1 MDLKD
6 KIRSELKKQY
16 GEFETILEHQY
27 EDKLTQNLIDGSINK
42 KRAWITYNQ
51 VILEL
56 KYSLKD
62 TLRVKELQYKLTE
75 NTNPNEVIIDV
86 IEGIKTYTPEL
97 ERLYYKIR
105 NF

>member
-16 GEFETILEHQY
+16 GEFETMLEHQY

-42 KRAWITYNQ
+42 KKAWITYNQ

-86 IEGIKTYTPEL
+86 IESIKTYTPEL

>member
-42 KRAWITYNQ
+42 KKAWITYNQ

-86 IEGIKTYTPEL
+86 IESIKTYTPEL

>member
-1 MDLKD
+1 LKD

-42 KRAWITYNQ
+42 KKAWITYNQ

-86 IEGIKTYTPEL
+86 IESIKTYTPEL